1 MFMKKIRLGDVL
13 KVKRGKSLPGEF
25 NSMKETPFIRLTLG
39 NFSYPMNGFKQNTS
53 KDDLFYS
60 GYVEEEFILNK
71 GDIITPLTEQVR
83 GLLGSTAIIPE
94 SKKYIQ
100 SGDIGLV
107 IPNEKVLDKNYAFYL
122 IQSKIVRDQLS
133 AAAQQT
139 KIRHTSPEK
148 IEDCIAWIPDI
159 RQQEYIGHLL
169 YCIDKKIRCNT
180 KINDNLSYQSD
191 MVA

>member
-1 MFMKKIRLGDVL
+1 MKKIKLRDVL

-25 NSMKETPFIRLTLG
+25 YSTKPTPLVRLTLG
-39 NFSYPMNGFKQNTS
+39 NFSYPMNGFKPNTS
-53 KDDLFYS
+53 KEDLFYT
-60 GYVEEEFILNK
+60 GVVEKEFILNK

-83 GLLGSTAIIPE
+83 GLLGSTAYIPE
-94 SKKYIQ
+94 SNKYIQ

-107 IPNEKVLDKNYAFYL
+107 IPYEGDIDKTFVYYL

-148 IEDCIAWIPDI
+148 IEDCVAWIPSLS
-159 RQQEYIGHLL
+159 QQTYIGHLL
-169 YCIDKKIRCNT
+169 DSIDKKIQFNIR
-180 KINDNLSYQSD
+180 INDNLSYQSD

>member
-1 MFMKKIRLGDVL
+1 MKKIKLGDVL
-13 KVKRGKSLPGEF
+13 RVKRGKSLPGEF
-25 NSMKETPFIRLTLG
+25 YSKKETPFIRLTLG
-39 NFSYPMNGFKQNTS
+39 NFSYPMNGFKNNIS

-60 GYVEEEFILNK
+60 GSVEEVFILNK

-94 SKKYIQ
+94 SNKYIQ

-107 IPNEKVLDKNYAFYL
+107 IPNENVLDKKYAYYL

-148 IEDCIAWIPDI
+148 IEDCVAWIPDLS
-159 RQQEYIGHLL
+159 QQAYVGNLL
-169 YCIDKKIRCNT
+169 DSIDKKIQCNI
-180 KINDNLSYQSD
+180 KINDNLSYQSA